1 MTAEGNRTCIIMSRL
16 SDFKSQ
22 ASLSL
27 FLRHH
32 ELITENIS
40 YFLINQWKTKTWT
53 MDGGSFV
60 SIVLEIQQREDVE
73 IPVHFII
80 HEIKTKGYNVIG
92 VNVLLRKLMRFL
104 RKKTDNSVPTIL
116 LLIYFLYYLEFCFY
130 WAIAFN
136 TCPPPFL
143 VEDPWNS

>member
-60 SIVLEIQQREDVE
+60 SIVLEIQQREDDE

-104 RKKTDNSVPTIL
+104 RKKNG
-116 LLIYFLYYLEFCFY
+116 
-130 WAIAFN
+130 
-136 TCPPPFL
+136 
-143 VEDPWNS
+143 